1 MLSLSS
7 FTSLP
12 KMKGKREPQTTFCE
26 HSLTDQFVTEF
37 NYRLQS
43 LRRRR
48 RRLIKIINREKLLST
63 AALIGIF

>member
-48 RRLIKIINREKLLST
+48 RLIKIINREKLLST